1 MEKNGLVGGQFKMNE
16 HRRGH
21 YMYGPSFVLTS
32 HTIYTY
38 SVDGTSYTGIDAR
51 TPLALAKGGNH
62 GDEVEIYY
70 NLNDVMEFYCPN
82 EDRNIIYAD
91 LIITGMIAA
100 GAGLFYYLSSCRLP
114 YAVIMCGSHVR
125 QSCPDRPD
133 SGIISARRYIMEE
146 HGKVSGLYQK
156 NLERFE
162 KNKRWRDAASIVC
175 ILLGSFIVAVNMNT
189 FVEQGKLVPGGFSG
203 LAKLL
208 QRVGLTFYDTKISF
222 TLLNVVFNAVPAVF
236 AYRLVGKKFTILSC
250 VSLFTVS
257 ILVDELPVIPITGDI
272 LLISVFGGIINGLG
286 MSLVLNSNASG
297 GGTDF
302 IAMSLSARYKVS
314 TFNYMLLFSAVI
326 ILISGAIFGM
336 DKALYSIIFQFC
348 NTQVINTFYK
358 KYKKK
363 TLMIVTDNPAA
374 VSADLLE
381 LTNHS
386 STILKGLGSYTAHKN
401 YLIYT
406 VLSDGDVRKMKK
418 RIREQYPDTFVNVIN
433 SSDVVGNF
441 YIQPFE

>member
-1 MEKNGLVGGQFKMNE
+1 MSRQAGQRYNK
-16 HRRGH
+16 RQ
-21 YMYGPSFVLTS
+21 
-32 HTIYTY
+32 
-38 SVDGTSYTGIDAR
+38 
-51 TPLALAKGGNH
+51 
-62 GDEVEIYY
+62 EVY
-70 NLNDVMEFYCPN
+70 
-82 EDRNIIYAD
+82 
-91 LIITGMIAA
+91 
-100 GAGLFYYLSSCRLP
+100 
-114 YAVIMCGSHVR
+114 
-125 QSCPDRPD
+125 
-133 SGIISARRYIMEE
+133 MEE

-162 KNKRWRDAASIVC
+162 KNKRWRDAFSIVC

-189 FVEQGKLVPGGFSG
+189 FVEQGELVPGGFSG

-386 STILKGLGSYTAHKN
+386 STILKGFGSYTAHKK

-441 YIQPFE
+441 YIQPLE

>member
-1 MEKNGLVGGQFKMNE
+1 MSRQDGQRHNK
-16 HRRGH
+16 RQ
-21 YMYGPSFVLTS
+21 
-32 HTIYTY
+32 
-38 SVDGTSYTGIDAR
+38 
-51 TPLALAKGGNH
+51 
-62 GDEVEIYY
+62 EVY
-70 NLNDVMEFYCPN
+70 
-82 EDRNIIYAD
+82 
-91 LIITGMIAA
+91 
-100 GAGLFYYLSSCRLP
+100 
-114 YAVIMCGSHVR
+114 
-125 QSCPDRPD
+125 
-133 SGIISARRYIMEE
+133 MEE

-189 FVEQGKLVPGGFSG
+189 FVEQGELVPGGFSG

-386 STILKGLGSYTAHKN
+386 STILKGFGSYTAHKK

>member
-1 MEKNGLVGGQFKMNE
+1 MSRQAGQRHNK
-16 HRRGH
+16 RQ
-21 YMYGPSFVLTS
+21 
-32 HTIYTY
+32 
-38 SVDGTSYTGIDAR
+38 
-51 TPLALAKGGNH
+51 
-62 GDEVEIYY
+62 EVY
-70 NLNDVMEFYCPN
+70 
-82 EDRNIIYAD
+82 
-91 LIITGMIAA
+91 
-100 GAGLFYYLSSCRLP
+100 
-114 YAVIMCGSHVR
+114 
-125 QSCPDRPD
+125 
-133 SGIISARRYIMEE
+133 MEE

-162 KNKRWRDAASIVC
+162 KNKRWRDAFSIVC

-189 FVEQGKLVPGGFSG
+189 FVEQGELVPGGFSG

-386 STILKGLGSYTAHKN
+386 STILKGFGSYTAHKK

>member
-1 MEKNGLVGGQFKMNE
+1 MSRQAGQRYNK
-16 HRRGH
+16 RQ
-21 YMYGPSFVLTS
+21 
-32 HTIYTY
+32 
-38 SVDGTSYTGIDAR
+38 
-51 TPLALAKGGNH
+51 
-62 GDEVEIYY
+62 EVY
-70 NLNDVMEFYCPN
+70 
-82 EDRNIIYAD
+82 
-91 LIITGMIAA
+91 
-100 GAGLFYYLSSCRLP
+100 
-114 YAVIMCGSHVR
+114 
-125 QSCPDRPD
+125 
-133 SGIISARRYIMEE
+133 MEE

-189 FVEQGKLVPGGFSG
+189 FVEQGELVPGGFSG

-386 STILKGLGSYTAHKN
+386 STILKGFGSYTAHKK